1 MTRAATCPDSWSKM
15 KISVAKALF
24 AYKTIIELM
33 TTLAT
38 KLKCTNAFIHDIS
51 HTDNCD
57 IYLHCLEI
65 CKEANQKHGNSSTL
79 TMLATIE
86 YCVHVSILFIE
97 NLMNGEL
104 SLSTANSD
112 EHERMVCTSM
122 NYFQDWKIEADN
134 SQNSKAFLSM
144 ITYSDLW
151 ICVSGFFAY
160 AHLALH
166 SGVMFVPMLYS
177 NTSILEAFFSL
188 AWSMRKESAQD
199 YPKALSTIHTGSES
213 VALFG
218 NQCKS

>member
-1 MTRAATCPDSWSKM
+1 MLVWQRHCC
-15 KISVAKALF
+15 F
-24 AYKTIIELM
+24 AYKTIIEMM

-38 KLKCTNAFIHDIS
+38 ELKCTNAFIHDKS

-57 IYLHCLEI
+57 IYLHHLEI
-65 CKEANQKHGNSSTL
+65 LKEANQKHGNSSTS

-104 SLSTANSD
+104 SLSTANID
-112 EHERMVCTSM
+112 ECERMGCTSM
-122 NYFQDWKIEADN
+122 NYFEEWKKEADN

-151 ICVSGFFAY
+151 ICVSGFSAY
-160 AHLALH
+160 ACLALH
-166 SGVMFVPMLYS
+166 SGVMFVPMLHS

-188 AWSMRKESAQD
+188 IWSMRKESA
-199 YPKALSTIHTGSES
+199 
-213 VALFG
+213 
-218 NQCKS
+218 